1 MVFLV
6 INCSAALTQDVV
18 ETVVKLFQG
27 QILEASIFDLIIN
40 FMHGFGLRGPC
51 LIVTYTCY
59 FRSLL
64 TVLFLLLKL
73 YLQLSLLFKKS
84 FQVILSSPSL

>member
-27 QILEASIFDLIIN
+27 QILEASILIIN

-51 LIVTYTCY
+51 LIITYTCY

-73 YLQLSLLFKKS
+73 YLQLSLFFKKS